1 MECGP
6 EWHLFHDDRAI
17 RVPLLFRYSTLSWI
31 LRFFSLFS
39 FVNESCQE
47 FRVIVCFCLRR
58 FFLVFLFF
66 FFLTY
71 PQKPKFC
78 SIYCSRFFFL
88 PLFTHGIPFDMTSDV
103 GDVFSHHYMGEGVCG
118 GSAKLSIFML
128 FYNIQEQA
136 EGRQKKKKEENKD
149 IVQSSHW
156 GSWRGGK
163 QLASLQ
169 CLLSFFFS
177 SAALMQIVC
186 LCLRQNQAGSQL
198 VFEILLE
205 CVPVL
210 GMHIRALLYQQS
222 EGEKEH
228 ICIYISRC
236 SMRQCGRC

>member
-1 MECGP
+1 M
-6 EWHLFHDDRAI
+6 
-17 RVPLLFRYSTLSWI
+17 
-31 LRFFSLFS
+31 
-39 FVNESCQE
+39 
-47 FRVIVCFCLRR
+47 
-58 FFLVFLFF
+58 FLFAQVFPRFSF

-118 GSAKLSIFML
+118 GSAKLSIIML

-136 EGRQKKKKEENKD
+136 EGRQKKKNKRIRTSFKVVTEEAEEEE
-149 IVQSSHW
+149 SSWHHC
-156 GSWRGGK
+156 S
-163 QLASLQ
+163 SYYH
-169 CLLSFFFS
+169 FFFS